1 METKLPKTM
10 VLSREALGFCI
21 YQLDAELW
29 DYGTGRF
36 LVNSAGAMSLARW
49 SGEEFARMATTIEKL
64 RRLPWWRRRR
74 WIERSCDDWRRLAV
88 ARRLAESYED
98 AKLHPY
104 VLVPTAVFPTLAR
117 DFVARPAEHDPA
129 SDALGRE
136 LVYTA
141 GYCEWVQRGG
151 CPDLGRY
158 LGMFWLSEASEP

>member
-1 METKLPKTM
+1 MEKLPKTM
-10 VLSREALGFCI
+10 ILSREALGFCI
-21 YQLDAELW
+21 YQLDEELW
-29 DYGTGRF
+29 DHNTGRF
-36 LVNSAGAMSLARW
+36 LVNSAGEMSLARW

-74 WIERSCDDWRRLAV
+74 WLERSCDEWQRLAV
-88 ARRLAESYED
+88 ARRIASSYAIAESF
-98 AKLHPY
+98 PY
-104 VLVPTAVFPTLAR
+104 FQVATRRFPVLAR
-117 DFVARPAEHDPA
+117 EFVEQPAEHDPA

-158 LGMFWLSEASEP
+158 LGMFWLSEAS